1 MRVSIRCVGRWERA
15 KDAAPLRALFD
26 DYARRLPWPVE
37 VEAMAG
43 EARAP
48 AAAKRRQN
56 TQRLRKGLQKG
67 GLSERAVVVA
77 LDARGKSLDS
87 AGFARQL
94 QSWLASGASELVFL
108 VGGRDGLDPAAV
120 SEAHMVLAL
129 GPMTWPHRL
138 VPVMVAEQ
146 LYRAHCIL
154 SGHPYSGEERA
165 V

>member
-15 KDAAPLRALFD
+15 KDAAPLRAVFD
-26 DYARRLPWPVE
+26 DYARRLPWPVA

-43 EARAP
+43 EARPP
-48 AAAKRRQN
+48 AAAKRRPN
-56 TQRLRKGLQKG
+56 TQRLRKGFG
-67 GLSERAVVVA
+67 ERAVVVA

-87 AGFARQL
+87 PGFARQL
-94 QSWLASGASELVFL
+94 QAWLASGASELVFL

-120 SEAHMVLAL
+120 SEAHLVLSL
-129 GPMTWPHRL
+129 GAMTWPHRL

-154 SGHPYSGEERA
+154 SGHPYSGDERA